1 MCLSVS
7 VCVRVCLSVS
17 VCLSVCVC
25 LWVCILIMAERQL
38 EERRKAREA
47 ARQSRGGMQNKLA
60 AVRGLTASVGATS
73 NRLAGRDSAAS
84 ATAEKTM
91 TADLTHTT
99 AAAASD
105 VGNARQA
112 RLDKLAAER
121 NAAAEVYRQEKA
133 RDRQVGGGRRAPS
146 VPDGS
151 EPEPEKTRPVVS
163 PEKTMAAVTG
173 GAGAEAAQAAQLQ
186 KELEEMA
193 HLLSPEEKAELESE
207 LPSLRAEASEVDAT
221 AQDWADAVAKAD
233 AITRTATSEKTM
245 DSSGLGGERDFS
257 DDDERDEVST
267 TSSDGSSDDDERQ
280 EVDDRPAPKAEIR
293 QVVSHRGTPRPAGE
307 DDMSRGDYDRD
318 DDDDAETPARDISS
332 SSPLGERDLS
342 SSDEDDE
349 DDTSADDSPSPREV
363 PSTSPGKAM
372 TAAAAKN
379 EAKKEV
385 RGQQQSELL
394 SCVAPDMEGD
404 SEGGG
409 ARAFLRVEDYEP
421 RSEEERYA
429 AHIFV

>member
-1 MCLSVS
+1 
-7 VCVRVCLSVS
+7 
-17 VCLSVCVC
+17 
-25 LWVCILIMAERQL
+25 MA
-38 EERRKAREA
+38 
-47 ARQSRGGMQNKLA
+47 
-60 AVRGLTASVGATS
+60 
-73 NRLAGRDSAAS
+73 
-84 ATAEKTM
+84 
-91 TADLTHTT
+91 ADLTHTT

-121 NAAAEVYRQEKA
+121 KAAAEVYRQEKA

-146 VPDGS
+146 VPDES
-151 EPEPEKTRPVVS
+151 EPEPEKTMPVVS

-207 LPSLRAEASEVDAT
+207 LHSLRAEASEVDAT

-280 EVDDRPAPKAEIR
+280 EVDDRPTPKAEIR
-293 QVVSHRGTPRPAGE
+293 QVVNHRGTPRPAGE
-307 DDMSRGDYDRD
+307 DDVSSGNYDRD

-363 PSTSPGKAM
+363 PGTSPGKAM
-372 TAAAAKN
+372 PATAVKN
-379 EAKKEV
+379 DANENKEV

-404 SEGGG
+404 AGGGG

-421 RSEEERYA
+421 RSEEERCA

>member
-1 MCLSVS
+1 MWVCV
-7 VCVRVCLSVS
+7 VVCACVRVCFTA
-17 VCLSVCVC
+17 
-25 LWVCILIMAERQL
+25 AERQL

-47 ARQSRGGMQNKLA
+47 ARQSRGGMQDKLA

-73 NRLAGRDSAAS
+73 NRLAERDSAAS

-121 NAAAEVYRQEKA
+121 KAAAEVYRQEKA
-133 RDRQVGGGRRAPS
+133 RDRKVGGGRRAPS
-146 VPDGS
+146 VPDDPD
-151 EPEPEKTRPVVS
+151 PEPEKTIPKAAS
-163 PEKTMAAVTG
+163 PEKTMTPVAG
-173 GAGAEAAQAAQLQ
+173 GAGGEAAQAAQLQ

-207 LPSLRAEASEVDAT
+207 LHSLRAEASEVDANS
-221 AQDWADAVAKAD
+221 QDWADAVAKAD

-245 DSSGLGGERDFS
+245 DAGLGGERDFS

-267 TSSDGSSDDDERQ
+267 TSSDDSSDDDERQ
-280 EVDDRPAPKAEIR
+280 EIDDRPAPKTEIR
-293 QVVSHRGTPRPAGE
+293 QDVNHRGTPRPAGE
-307 DDMSRGDYDRD
+307 DDISRGNDDRD
-318 DDDDAETPARDISS
+318 DDDDDETPPRDISS

-342 SSDEDDE
+342 SSSEDDE
-349 DDTSADDSPSPREV
+349 DDTSADDSPPPREV
-363 PSTSPGKAM
+363 PGTSPEKTM
-372 TAAAAKN
+372 TATAAQN

-385 RGQQQSELL
+385 QAQQQSELL

-404 SEGGG
+404 AEGGG

-421 RSEEERYA
+421 RSEEERCA
-429 AHIFV
+429 FALIFGP